1 MYFRASFFRQ
11 HFLDAS
17 PTATYA
23 RSLIGKETET
33 FLVSHIGYAAEIE
46 AAMNGEPSILK
57 IAIAQYFDALYQ
69 ASVELD
75 GEDGEEDLQESL
87 RNLHEVMFP
96 TNVTVR
102 KERLAK
108 KLRSMSFK
116 EWADYSDCANWL
128 SY

>member
-11 HFLDAS
+11 HFLDS
-17 PTATYA
+17 SRTATYA
-23 RSLIGKETET
+23 RSLIGKETEI
-33 FLVSHIGYAAEIE
+33 FLVNHIGYAAEIE

-75 GEDGEEDLQESL
+75 GESGEDLQETL
-87 RNLHEVMFP
+87 RNLHETMFP
-96 TNVTVR
+96 TNVAVR

-108 KLRSMSFK
+108 KLRSMSHK
-116 EWADYSDCANWL
+116 ELADYSCCANWL

>member
-17 PTATYA
+17 RTATYA

-33 FLVSHIGYAAEIE
+33 YLVNHIGYKAEIE

-75 GEDGEEDLQESL
+75 GADGEDLQETL
-87 RNLHEVMFP
+87 RSLHEVMFP
-96 TNVTVR
+96 TNVAAR

-108 KLRSMSFK
+108 KLRSMSHK
-116 EWADYSDCANWL
+116 ELADYSCCANWL